1 VRGLR
6 VLIVVSSV
14 AAAGCGRGAPSAG
27 TLRVLTQFPAAS
39 ADPQQSDDNWT
50 QALLANVYDPL
61 VRLDAAG
68 TLQPALATSWTNP
81 DARTFR
87 LELRPDVRFHDGW
100 RFTAADVAW
109 TIERGVAAP
118 DSWIRSVAPALEGVT
133 VRGPLTVEL
142 RTREPAALLLH
153 QLAVVLVMA
162 RGHATDQPVGT
173 GPYRVV
179 RFRPEE
185 VELARFDGYW
195 GGRPRWAGAEFR
207 WEPDAAKRTQAV
219 RSGAADLA
227 EVPPGGA
234 LDALAGDPSVRLILN
249 RVPRLAVLGLRAVG
263 DSPFADAARR
273 ALLAHRID
281 RGALSKIV
289 DGGRSLQATQ
299 LAPPGIFGTPSE
311 PGDPA
316 GALAAQTLPIVPAPL
331 LYSGARNGALAHGLA
346 SQSVTTRVAFE
357 PLELP
362 AAELDRRLAAGDV
375 TAFVVQL
382 TYPNLDA
389 SDFLSWG
396 FHTRTPDG
404 RWGAG
409 NVTGYSDAAA
419 DAAIQAAE
427 RELDPRKRGPLL
439 RRVMADAAAA
449 HVWIPLVV
457 PPGFHLARPGLAWD
471 ESASGR
477 VRLEEIR
484 PEEE

>member
-6 VLIVVSSV
+6 VLVVASL
-14 AAAGCGRGAPSAG
+14 AATACGGGAPDGG
-27 TLRVLTQFPAAS
+27 TLRVLAQFPAAS
-39 ADPQQSDDNWT
+39 ADPQRSDDNWT

-68 TLQPALATSWTNP
+68 TLEPALATSWTNP
-81 DARTFR
+81 DARTWR
-87 LELRPDVRFHDGW
+87 LELRPDVRFHDGAP
-100 RFTAADVAW
+100 FTAEDAAF
-109 TIERGVAAP
+109 TIERGLSTP

-133 VRGPLTVEL
+133 VRGPLSVEL

-153 QLAVVLVMA
+153 QLAAVLVMA
-162 RGHATDQPVGT
+162 RAHAPDAPVGT

-195 GGRPRWAGAEFR
+195 RGRPRWARAVFR

-219 RSGAADLA
+219 RAGAADLA
-227 EVPPGGA
+227 EVPAGSA
-234 LDALAGDPSVRLILN
+234 LDALASDRSVRLLVN

-263 DSPFADAARR
+263 DSPFADEGRR
-273 ALLAHRID
+273 AVLAHRVD
-281 RGALSKIV
+281 RSALSMIV

-316 GALAAQTLPIVPAPL
+316 GALPAQPLPIVPAPL
-331 LYSGARNGALAHGLA
+331 LYSGSRNGSLAHGLA
-346 SQSVTTRVAFE
+346 SQSVLTRVAFE

-362 AAELDRRLAAGDV
+362 AAELDRRLASGDV

-396 FHTRTPDG
+396 FHTRAPDG

-409 NVTGYSDAAA
+409 NVTGYSDPAA

-427 RELDPRKRGPLL
+427 REFDPRKRGPLL
-439 RRVMADAAAA
+439 RRLMAEAAAA

-457 PPGFHLARPGLAWD
+457 PPGFHVARPGLAWD

-484 PEEE
+484 PEG

>member
-1 VRGLR
+1 MRRLR
-6 VLIVVSSV
+6 VLLVASI
-14 AAAGCGRGAPSAG
+14 AAAACGRGAPSAG

-61 VRLDAAG
+61 VRQGAAG
-68 TLQPALATSWTNP
+68 TLEPALATSWTNP

-87 LELRPDVRFHDGW
+87 LELRPDVRFHDG
-100 RFTAADVAW
+100 RLFAAEDVAW
-109 TIERGVAAP
+109 TLERGLAAP

-162 RGHATDQPVGT
+162 RAQGTDGPVGT

-195 GGRPRWAGAEFR
+195 RGRPRWAGAVFR
-207 WEPDAAKRTQAV
+207 WEPDAAARSEAV
-219 RSGAADLA
+219 RKGTADLA
-227 EVPPGGA
+227 EGPAGSA
-234 LDALAGDPSVRLILN
+234 LDALAGDPSVRLLLN
-249 RVPRLAVLGLRAVG
+249 RVPRLAVLGLRATA

-273 ALLAHRID
+273 AVLAHRVD
-281 RGALSKIV
+281 RNSLARIV
-289 DGGRSLQATQ
+289 DGGRSVPATQ
-299 LAPPGIFGTPSE
+299 LAPPGIFGTPAE

-316 GALAAQTLPIVPAPL
+316 GALSAQDLPIVPVPL
-331 LYSGARNGALAHGLA
+331 LYSGARNGSIARGLA
-346 SQSVTTRVAFE
+346 AQSVATRVAFE

-362 AAELDRRLAAGDV
+362 AAELDRQLSAGTV
-375 TAFVVQL
+375 SAFIVQL

-389 SDFLSWG
+389 SDFLTWG
-396 FHTRTPDG
+396 FHTRAADG

-409 NVTGYSDAAA
+409 NVTGYSDPAA
-419 DAAIQAAE
+419 DAAIEAAE
-427 RELDPRKRGPLL
+427 REFDPKKRGVLL
-439 RRVMADAAAA
+439 RRVMAEAAAA
-449 HVWIPLVV
+449 HVWIPLLV
-457 PPGFHLARPGLAWD
+457 PPGFHVARPGLAWD

-484 PEEE
+484 PTDD

>member
-1 VRGLR
+1 VRGLPF
-6 VLIVVSSV
+6 LVVTCLAT
-14 AAAGCGRGAPSAG
+14 AACGRNAPDSG
-27 TLRVLTQFPAAS
+27 TLRVLAQFPAAS
-39 ADPQQSDDNWT
+39 ADPQASDDNWT

-68 TLQPALATSWTNP
+68 TLEPALATSWTNP
-81 DARTFR
+81 DARTWR
-87 LELRPDVRFHDGW
+87 LELRPDVRFHDGAP
-100 RFTAADVAW
+100 FAAADVAF
-109 TIERGVAAP
+109 TIERGLSRP

-133 VRGPLTVEL
+133 VRGPLAVEL

-153 QLAVVLVMA
+153 QLAAVLVMPRA
-162 RGHATDQPVGT
+162 HAPDAPVGT

-185 VELARFDGYW
+185 VELARFDEYW
-195 GGRPRWAGAEFR
+195 RGRPRWARAVFR
-207 WEPDAAKRTQAV
+207 WEPDAAKRTEAV
-219 RSGAADLA
+219 RAGAADLA
-227 EVPPGGA
+227 EVPPGSA
-234 LDALAGDPSVRLILN
+234 LDALASDRSIRLLVN

-263 DSPFADAARR
+263 DGPFADAARR
-273 ALLAHRID
+273 AVLAHRVD
-281 RGALSKIV
+281 RAALSMIL

-316 GALAAQTLPIVPAPL
+316 GSLPAQPLPIVPAPL
-331 LYSGARNGALAHGLA
+331 LYSGARNGALAQGLA
-346 SQSVTTRVAFE
+346 SQSVMTRVAFE
-357 PLELP
+357 PVELP
-362 AAELDRRLAAGDV
+362 AAELDRRLAAGDF

-396 FHTRTPDG
+396 FHTRAPDG

-409 NVTGYSDAAA
+409 NVTGWSDPAA

-439 RRVMADAAAA
+439 RRLMAEAAAA

-457 PPGFHLARPGLAWD
+457 PPGFHVARPGLAWD

-484 PEEE
+484 PEG